1 MHTSHW
7 NGIPWLALFVG
18 AVLCATA
25 LAQPQPKQ
33 EPVVP
38 PPFPDLGVSESENP
52 AVSAILLTRP
62 STPTEMARAASILA
76 DLERPDLAKSFLQRI
91 LAAKLSTE
99 QLAAL
104 ADEFGS
110 AMFVRMASREDLA
123 PEARTLADAVLKAV
137 AQVRRDPQ
145 RIAAR
150 IKQLSDPSSDVRY
163 RAMNELRESQGAGVA
178 QMVAVLADPARA
190 AEHPNL
196 RVALVRIGRDAVGPL
211 TAMLQADSPRLA
223 AEAARSLALLGA
235 RGTLFYLLAPYAS
248 PESPPEVRAAAKEAL
263 EQLTGATP
271 APHEAAELL
280 AEHARRHFERQEPV
294 REHSPGQVEIWG
306 WDARTQ
312 QPAARLYTT
321 DDAMLALAARFA
333 REAFSIARDDEAI
346 RVLYLATALEQA
358 RYAEGLDRP
367 LRQGTHPPM
376 SVAATLGP
384 EVVEDVLRY
393 AVQTGHAPAATAAA
407 RLLGDIGRPEPLLFQ
422 GTDPS
427 PLVLATRHPDR
438 RLRLAAA
445 ESILK
450 LMPVG
455 AFPGS
460 SYLPEALHF
469 FAATGGRPRVLVAGP
484 STAESRR
491 VGGYLAAMGYEI
503 DTATSGND
511 LIRAALASPDYE
523 LILIDSQLLNPT
535 VDFVLQQIRR
545 DNRTALL
552 PVGVLAREQWT
563 ERARHLVRHDPLA
576 MALPRPHSQESVQW
590 QVEQLL
596 ALRGRDRVAFAERQ
610 RHAALAMELLGML
623 TADET
628 QHQIFNLQG
637 AEQSALAALYVPQ
650 FTAAAVRVLG
660 NLGTAGAQTA
670 LVDLASRNVQ
680 PLENR
685 QAALDAFS
693 TAVEKNGIL
702 LTTDQIL
709 RQYERYN
716 QSAALDPASQQVL
729 GSILDCLETPSEP
742 LSASAAEG
750 AALVPQPGAATG
762 P

>member
-1 MHTSHW
+1 MHQSHRICIIW
-7 NGIPWLALFVG
+7 FALFVG
-18 AVLCATA
+18 SVVCATA

-52 AVSAILLTRP
+52 AVAAILQTRP
-62 STPTEMARAASILA
+62 TTPAEMARVARILA
-76 DLERPDLAKSFLQRI
+76 DLERPDLAKSFIQRI
-91 LAAKLSTE
+91 LAAKLNVQ

-123 PEARTLADAVLKAV
+123 PEARTLADAVLSAV

-150 IKQLSDPSSDVRY
+150 IKQLSDPSADVRY
-163 RAMNELRESQGAGVA
+163 RAMNELRESQGAAVG
-178 QMVAVLADPARA
+178 QMVAALADPARA

-196 RVALVRIGRDAVGPL
+196 RVALARIGGDAVGPL
-211 TAMLQADSPRLA
+211 TAMLQADNPRLA

-235 RGTLFYLLAPYAS
+235 RGTLFHLLAPYAS

-263 EQLTGATP
+263 ERLAGVTP
-271 APHEAAELL
+271 SPHEAAELL
-280 AEHARRHFERQEPV
+280 AERARRYFERQEPV
-294 REHSPGQVEIWG
+294 REHSPGQVEIWA
-306 WDARTQ
+306 WNAQAQ
-312 QPAARLYTT
+312 QPVPVLYPT

-333 REAFSIARDDEAI
+333 REAFSIFRDDKAI
-346 RVLYLATALEQA
+346 QVLYLATALEQA
-358 RYAEGLDRP
+358 KYAEGLDKP

-376 SVAATLGP
+376 SVAAALGP
-384 EVVEDVLRY
+384 EVVEDVLRF

-407 RLLGDIGRPEPLLFQ
+407 RLLGDIGRPEPLLYQ
-422 GTDPS
+422 GTDPA

-438 RLRLAAA
+438 RLRMAAA

-450 LMPVG
+450 LMPTG
-455 AFPGS
+455 PFPGS
-460 SYLPEALHF
+460 SYVPEALRF
-469 FAATGGRPRVLVAGP
+469 LAATGGRPRALVAGP

-503 DTATSGND
+503 DTAATGRE
-511 LIRAALASPDYE
+511 LILAALASPDYE
-523 LILIDSQLLNPT
+523 LILVDSQLLDPT
-535 VDFVLQQIRR
+535 VDFVLQQLRR

-552 PVGVLAREQWT
+552 PVGVLARDEWT

-590 QVEQLL
+590 QVAQLFG
-596 ALRGRDRVAFAERQ
+596 LRGRDRVAYAERQ
-610 RHAALAMELLGML
+610 QQAALAMELLAML
-623 TADET
+623 AADES
-628 QHQIFNLQG
+628 QHLIFNLKDAQ
-637 AEQSALAALYVPQ
+637 QSALAALYVPG
-650 FTAAAVRVLG
+650 FTPTAARVLG
-660 NLGTAGAQTA
+660 NLGTPEAQTA
-670 LVDLASRNVQ
+670 LVELASRTAQ
-680 PLENR
+680 PLEGR
-685 QAALDAFS
+685 KAAVDALS
-693 TAVEKNGIL
+693 VAIEKRGIL

-716 QSAALDPASQQVL
+716 QSASLDAASQQVL
-729 GSILDCLETPSEP
+729 GSILDCIETPTEP
-742 LSASAAEG
+742 LSTAEG

-762 P
+762 N